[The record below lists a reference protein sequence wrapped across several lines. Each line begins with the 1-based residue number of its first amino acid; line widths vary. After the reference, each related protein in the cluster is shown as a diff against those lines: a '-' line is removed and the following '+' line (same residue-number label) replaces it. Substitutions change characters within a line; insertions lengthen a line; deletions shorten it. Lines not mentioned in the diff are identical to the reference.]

1 MVKVKSTNSEIEKRP
16 YQLDVR
22 PWWIYLKVDEW
33 KLEGELWNLRIAYKF
48 GEYSSIL
55 LLIPLIFEA
64 TNMCLELKTPSPQ
77 NASCWPEHVQRLAR
91 AHTQKDRRTGQ
102 ASATKSER
110 NSGMMAE
117 THDPNN
123 TNPNK

>member
-22 PWWIYLKVDEW
+22 PSWIYLKVDEW

-64 TNMCLELKTPSPQ
+64 SNM
-77 NASCWPEHVQRLAR
+77 
-91 AHTQKDRRTGQ
+91 DRRTGQ